1 MPTLAEADWVAL
13 EKQFGGVFGV
23 DVSAYQPNFDFMAA
37 CNEGYYW
44 AAIKA
49 TEGSGWKSAYY
60 AAQIV
65 RARNAGQAVVAYHY
79 QSTQSVAAQIANVVS
94 MVSTDTPVA
103 IDVELGS
110 GGVDITRALVD
121 GLRAKGYRVP
131 FIYLPKWYWQGHL
144 GSPGLAG
151 LPPNW
156 VSWYPDNVARF
167 GSAGLSLVPESVWAG
182 FGGLPVIA
190 VQFTSSGRVANYPGG
205 NIDLDFYR
213 GTRAMFLALIGAATS
228 GSGTDEEAELS
239 ELSDKINAMHTKI
252 VGDFSLTLDERPKP
266 IDQPDDLRGDVMSLR
281 VAVANI
287 AESLAKLAEET
298 NTVEIDYTKLAAAL
312 KAAGVT
318 GGVGGGVTREQL
330 IADVGALLQRQQTTT
345 TLKQSL

>member
-1 MPTLAEADWVAL
+1 MPTLLEADWVAL

-23 DVSAYQPNFDFMAA
+23 DVSAYQPNFDFTAA

-94 MVSTDTPVA
+94 MVSTDTPIA

-144 GSPGLAG
+144 GSPSLAG

-156 VSWYPDNVARF
+156 VSWYPDNVARY

-190 VQFTSSGRVANYPGG
+190 VQFTSSGRVANYPNGS
-205 NIDLDFYR
+205 IDLDFYR

-228 GSGTDEEAELS
+228 GTDEEAELS
-239 ELSDKINAMHTKI
+239 ELSDKINEIHTK
-252 VGDFSLTLDERPKP
+252 VLGTFSLTLDERPKP

-281 VAVANI
+281 VAVAHL
-287 AESLAKLAEET
+287 AEDLAKLAEDT

-318 GGVGGGVTREQL
+318 TGATREQ
-330 IADVGALLQRQQTTT
+330 IISDVSALLQRQQTIT